1 MTQIAVS
8 INHYA
13 RGSVNMTED
22 EVIAMHRRAFDTT
35 REEIIEAVRA
45 GMEAHPLSPD
55 EVMWVRLA
63 IQASVERAEL
73 RKAVIEKT
81 LAGLVWA
88 ALCGL
93 GLFLVGYVS
102 AHWVPGK

>member
-1 MTQIAVS
+1 MGAV
-8 INHYA
+8 
-13 RGSVNMTED
+13 MTEE
-22 EVIAMHRRAFDTT
+22 EVISMHRRAFDTT

-45 GMEAHPLSPD
+45 GIEAHPLSPD

>member
-1 MTQIAVS
+1 
-8 INHYA
+8 
-13 RGSVNMTED
+13 MTED
-22 EVIAMHRRAFDTT
+22 EVVSMHRRAFDNT
-35 REEIIEAVRA
+35 RDEIIEAVRA
-45 GMEAHPLSPD
+45 GIEAHPLSSD

-81 LAGLVWA
+81 LAGLVWTGLCA
-88 ALCGL
+88 AGI
-93 GLFLVGYVS
+93 FAIGYFN

>member
-1 MTQIAVS
+1 
-8 INHYA
+8 
-13 RGSVNMTED
+13 MTED

-45 GMEAHPLSPD
+45 GMEAHPLSSD

-102 AHWVPGK
+102 AHWIPGK

>member
-1 MTQIAVS
+1 
-8 INHYA
+8 
-13 RGSVNMTED
+13 MTED

-45 GMEAHPLSPD
+45 GIEAHPLSPD

-63 IQASVERAEL
+63 IQASVERATL
-73 RKAVIEKT
+73 RRAVIEKT

>member
-1 MTQIAVS
+1 
-8 INHYA
+8 
-13 RGSVNMTED
+13 MTED

-35 REEIIEAVRA
+35 RDEIIEAVRVGIA
-45 GMEAHPLSPD
+45 AHPLSPE

-63 IQASVERAEL
+63 IQASVERAAL

-88 ALCGL
+88 GLCGA
-93 GLFLVGYVS
+93 GLFAINYFS
-102 AHWVPGK
+102 AHWIPGK

>member
-1 MTQIAVS
+1 MKKKLTSAKTANDQIAVS

-22 EVIAMHRRAFDTT
+22 QRN
-35 REEIIEAVRA
+35 EIIEAVKA
-45 GMEAHPLSPD
+45 GLQAHPLSPD

-88 ALCGL
+88 GLCGA
-93 GLFLVGYVS
+93 GLFAINYFS
-102 AHWVPGK
+102 AHWIPGK

>member
-1 MTQIAVS
+1 
-8 INHYA
+8 
-13 RGSVNMTED
+13 MTED
-22 EVIAMHRRAFDTT
+22 QRN
-35 REEIIEAVRA
+35 EIIEAVKA
-45 GMEAHPLSPD
+45 GLQAHPLSPD

-102 AHWVPGK
+102 AHWIPGK

>member
-22 EVIAMHRRAFDTT
+22 QRN
-35 REEIIEAVRA
+35 EIIEAVKA
-45 GMEAHPLSPD
+45 GLQAHPLSPD

-88 ALCGL
+88 GLCGA
-93 GLFLVGYVS
+93 GLFAINYFS
-102 AHWVPGK
+102 AHWIPGK

>member
-45 GMEAHPLSPD
+45 GIEAHPLSPD
-55 EVMWVRLA
+55 EVIWVRLA
-63 IQASVERAEL
+63 IQASVERAAL
-73 RKAVIEKT
+73 RRAVIEKT

-88 ALCGL
+88 ALCGA
-93 GLFLVGYVS
+93 GLFAINYFS

>member
-1 MTQIAVS
+1 
-8 INHYA
+8 
-13 RGSVNMTED
+13 MTED

-35 REEIIEAVRA
+35 REEIIEAVRVGIA
-45 GMEAHPLSPD
+45 AHPLSPD

>member
-22 EVIAMHRRAFDTT
+22 QRN
-35 REEIIEAVRA
+35 EIIEAVKA
-45 GMEAHPLSPD
+45 GLQAHPLSPD

-102 AHWVPGK
+102 AHWIPGK

>member
-22 EVIAMHRRAFDTT
+22 QRN
-35 REEIIEAVRA
+35 EIIEAVKA
-45 GMEAHPLSPD
+45 GLQAHPLSPD

-88 ALCGL
+88 GLCGA
-93 GLFLVGYVS
+93 GLFTINYFS
-102 AHWVPGK
+102 AHWIPGK

>member
-22 EVIAMHRRAFDTT
+22 QRN
-35 REEIIEAVRA
+35 EIIEAVRA

-88 ALCGL
+88 GLCGA
-93 GLFLVGYVS
+93 GLFAINYFS
-102 AHWVPGK
+102 AHWIPGK

>member
-22 EVIAMHRRAFDTT
+22 QRN
-35 REEIIEAVRA
+35 EIIEAVRA
-45 GMEAHPLSPD
+45 GIAAHPLSPD

-63 IQASVERAEL
+63 IQASVERAAL

-81 LAGLVWA
+81 LAGLVWTGLCA
-88 ALCGL
+88 AGV
-93 GLFLVGYVS
+93 FAISYFN
-102 AHWVPGK
+102 AHWTSVK

>member
-45 GMEAHPLSPD
+45 GIEAHPLSPD

-73 RKAVIEKT
+73 RRAVIEKT

>member
-22 EVIAMHRRAFDTT
+22 QVIEMHRRAFDTT
-35 REEIIEAVRA
+35 RDEIIEAVKA
-45 GMEAHPLSPD
+45 GIAAHPLSAD
-55 EVMWVRLA
+55 EVVWVRLA

-73 RKAVIEKT
+73 RRAVIEKT
-81 LAGLVWA
+81 LAGLVWTGLCA
-88 ALCGL
+88 A
-93 GLFLVGYVS
+93 GLFAISYFN
-102 AHWVPGK
+102 AHWTPGK

>member
-1 MTQIAVS
+1 
-8 INHYA
+8 
-13 RGSVNMTED
+13 MTED
-22 EVIAMHRRAFDTT
+22 QRN
-35 REEIIEAVRA
+35 EIIEAVRA
-45 GMEAHPLSPD
+45 GLAAHPLSPD

-88 ALCGL
+88 GLCGA
-93 GLFLVGYVS
+93 GLFAINYFS
-102 AHWVPGK
+102 AHWIPGK

>member
-13 RGSVNMTED
+13 RGSVNMNED
-22 EVIAMHRRAFDTT
+22 QRN
-35 REEIIEAVRA
+35 EIIEAVKA
-45 GMEAHPLSPD
+45 GLQAHPLSPD

-73 RKAVIEKT
+73 RRAVIEKT
-81 LAGLVWA
+81 LAGLVWTGLCA
-88 ALCGL
+88 A
-93 GLFLVGYVS
+93 GLFAISYFN
-102 AHWVPGK
+102 AHWTPGK